1 MTIFHPP
8 IFLSP
13 RLKIPQLEVTQFWRI
28 RLHFTAYISRILTE
42 FEMTAMNLTYAS
54 PVWLNSTLVPSAGQI
69 LALILPNSLS
79 NKKLNSLS
87 GPTSAKQRV
96 PSPLACFPET
106 RRRLQ
111 VAINLGAPSWLPQ
124 INGLPEVLE
133 RNFWTRQVWA
143 DGLGSLT

>member
-1 MTIFHPP
+1 MIIFHPP
-8 IFLSP
+8 ILPYP
-13 RLKIPQLEVTQFWRI
+13 RLTIPQLGATQFWRI
-28 RLHFTAYISRILTE
+28 RLNFTAFTSRILTE
-42 FEMTAMNLTYAS
+42 FEMTAMNSTYTS
-54 PVWLNSTLVPSAGQI
+54 PAWLNTTLVPSAGQI
-69 LALILPNSLS
+69 LALIFPNSLS